1 MTTNEPQTT
10 LTPRQAEVL
19 AFIKANMAMF
29 SPTVRQIAQQ
39 FNIRSPNGV
48 MCHLHA
54 LEKKGLIRRT
64 PGKARNIEVLA

>member
-1 MTTNEPQTT
+1 MTTTEQIT
-10 LTPRQAEVL
+10 LTTRQQEVL
-19 AFIKANMAMF
+19 DFIRANMALY